1 MLYLSQIKKDSSRLT
16 YKTESCQRR
25 HQMKKLV
32 LAVFAA
38 AILFA
43 GAAIAEESKAAK
55 AAEPK
60 AASAKETSKVKV
72 FKGEILSI
80 DKEKCEI
87 TVKGKKEEKTVKV
100 EAKLL
105 EVLKVGDKVSVSA
118 KGKVEKIEKE
128 TKKSEKKAETK

>member
-1 MLYLSQIKKDSSRLT
+1 
-16 YKTESCQRR
+16 
-25 HQMKKLV
+25 MKKLV

-43 GAAIAEESKAAK
+43 GAAVAEDKKVVS
-55 AAEPK
+55 PK
-60 AASAKETSKVKV
+60 ADTTKEVSAKKG
-72 FKGEILSI
+72 FKGEIVSI
-80 DKEKCEI
+80 DKEKLEI

-105 EVLKVGDKVSVSA
+105 EILKVGDKVSVSG

-128 TKKSEKKAETK
+128 TKKSEKKAEAK

>member
-1 MLYLSQIKKDSSRLT
+1 
-16 YKTESCQRR
+16 
-25 HQMKKLV
+25 MKKLV